1 MARVLEYPARRTG
14 SGAGDHHGG
23 GLSGVTHGARDV
35 AVGYFAYMQVPL
47 TIDFTVIT
55 FALNVVE
62 HWKFGQ
68 TQMVGAAASIQVFLS
83 RSNP

>member
-1 MARVLEYPARRTG
+1 MARVLGYPAKRTG
-14 SGAGDHHGG
+14 TGAGDHHGG

-35 AVGYFAYMQVPL
+35 DVGYFAYMQVPL
-47 TIDFTVIT
+47 TIDSTVMTI
-55 FALNVVE
+55 ALNVVE
-62 HWKFGQ
+62 LWSFGQ